1 MTNYPAPTESS
12 IPNPMAGF
20 RVTTEYDENSE
31 RDIYGGQE
39 NEDELPSA
47 AEIERLQMEQV
58 EDDFLCSD
66 SDDSDSDDAT
76 ELSLF
81 NRRRRELLR
90 HIRELEEE
98 AERERHR
105 REPNTREPPTT
116 TPASRYYPEF
126 DSPNQELLRP
136 NARFFIERSKSM
148 VSVNFDPPPYVI
160 TFPKLLNP
168 MLTARSSGRFV
179 LIKLWSPHSGGNID
193 IQSIIAHG
201 FAGPRFFPAGGLR

>member
-1 MTNYPAPTESS
+1 
-12 IPNPMAGF
+12 MAGF

-31 RDIYGGQE
+31 RGIYGGQE
-39 NEDELPSA
+39 NDYELPSA

-66 SDDSDSDDAT
+66 SDDSDSDDTT

-148 VSVNFDPPPYVI
+148 VSINFDPPP
-160 TFPKLLNP
+160 
-168 MLTARSSGRFV
+168 SGRFV